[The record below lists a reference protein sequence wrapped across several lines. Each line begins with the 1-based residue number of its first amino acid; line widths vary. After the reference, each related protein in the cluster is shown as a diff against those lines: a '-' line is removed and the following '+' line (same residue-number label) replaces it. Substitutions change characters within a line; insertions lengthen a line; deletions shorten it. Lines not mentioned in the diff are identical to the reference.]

1 MVKKISQVHTSI
13 PVVSKMYS
21 KLFVF
26 AQTNVFVMSAVLNV
40 PVKCSM
46 VHRFLVFVAQN
57 ENVSPIRKSPMP
69 QVMSNATTEHFW
81 TSPRGVLVTGVL
93 LRA

>member
-1 MVKKISQVHTSI
+1 MVKKNKPSAYLYTGSFQNVFH
-13 PVVSKMYS
+13 VVR
-21 KLFVF
+21 F
-26 AQTNVFVMSAVLNV
+26 AQTNVFVISAVLNV

-69 QVMSNATTEHFW
+69 QVMSNATTTFLDL
-81 TSPRGVLVTGVL
+81 S
-93 LRA
+93 